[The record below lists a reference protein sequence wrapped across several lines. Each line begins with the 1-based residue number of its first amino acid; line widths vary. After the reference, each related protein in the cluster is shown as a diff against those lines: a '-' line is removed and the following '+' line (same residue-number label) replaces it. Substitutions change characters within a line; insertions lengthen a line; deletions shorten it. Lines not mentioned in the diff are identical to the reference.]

1 MIFWIVIKSKTPNL
15 VPFPFLVVVVY
26 EQSWPLNNQ
35 GTTTLC
41 PATQPFTPLSMDCCW
56 VTQDHTFFSSRFSNF
71 QNHLIYIGLGGALD
85 WGKWIKNSPQWKFDT
100 NSERF
105 LTESSGSIISPP
117 KNVRNSTPQCCNVPT
132 LFYHICIE
140 INLFACKCVL
150 LKWKQREQFLFWI
163 APLCKSNNMQVDTV
177 QLKWN
182 FRDVRK
188 ICPYIFEV
196 RLRH

>member
-1 MIFWIVIKSKTPNL
+1 MIFWIVIKSKTPYFA
-15 VPFPFLVVVVY
+15 PFPFLVVVVY

-35 GTTTLC
+35 VTTTLC
-41 PATQPFTPLSMDCCW
+41 PATQPFTFTPLSMDCCW

-85 WGKWIKNSPQWKFDT
+85 RGKWTKNSPQWKFDT

-140 INLFACKCVL
+140 INLFACKCFPVL

-163 APLCKSNNMQVDTV
+163 APLQE
-177 QLKWN
+177 Q
-182 FRDVRK
+182 
-188 ICPYIFEV
+188 
-196 RLRH
+196 